1 MTCAGHVKGAMAE
14 GIRVREIKDKR
25 ILRKDGWNDAQ
36 MKGEEDGLGLHER
49 ELVSHMRL
57 KG

>member
-1 MTCAGHVKGAMAE
+1 MTCAGHVKGAIAE

-49 ELVSHMRL
+49 ELVTD
-57 KG
+57 G